1 MRPTVPENFDSDTTT
16 DRLHLTWK
24 TQLDLLDSTRRSNHT
39 RSVHDQS
46 FPDHLTSTWP
56 MPDHFQIAWL
66 LDLYST
72 VSDMFRIVMLEADQ
86 GQSSW

>member
-46 FPDHLTSTWP
+46 FPDHL
-56 MPDHFQIAWL
+56 
-66 LDLYST
+66 
-72 VSDMFRIVMLEADQ
+72 
-86 GQSSW
+86 